1 MGEKAVTRR
10 EQRTAASQGCLLLAL
25 WRNADRNGSSM
36 PLHQPE
42 ASVSLL
48 WEVLLALV
56 SYATRVPAAGRG
68 LVNVVTY

>member
-1 MGEKAVTRR
+1 
-10 EQRTAASQGCLLLAL
+10 
-25 WRNADRNGSSM
+25 M

-56 SYATRVPAAGRG
+56 SYATRVPEAGRD